1 MNEVINAA
9 TKSTCDQIEL
19 ICSLEKNR
27 AFTMNVQEFSISQ
40 EAHKLEYIHYRNDKN
55 SPRRG
60 VRATNTI
67 RDQAGFFQSLSHNEV
82 ADELIM
88 SQLTAKGIRVTDPKQ
103 LALLYPRDE
112 YDSELDVIS
121 AVDAYFEIASKRLI
135 DFMPMI
141 FEVVFIQE
149 LVKRL
154 RPALTLRLKLA
165 DDVEAAKTCQRYARE
180 DDDIHEKRMKITAE
194 REVLLES
201 LEILQAS

>member
-1 MNEVINAA
+1 MKAA
-9 TKSTCDQIEL
+9 AESTRNQIEL

-27 AFTMNVQEFSISQ
+27 AFTMNLQEFSISQ
-40 EAHKLEYIHYRNDKN
+40 EGHKLEYIHYRNDNN

-60 VRATNTI
+60 IRATNTI
-67 RDQAGFFQSLSHNEV
+67 RDKAGFFQSLSHNEV

-88 SQLTAKGIRVTDPKQ
+88 SQLTAKGIIITDPKQ

-112 YDSELDVIS
+112 CDSELDVIS
-121 AVDAYFEIASKRLI
+121 AVDAYFEIASKRLT

-154 RPALTLRLKLA
+154 RHALTLQLKLA
-165 DDVEAAKTCQRYARE
+165 DDLEAAKTCRRYARE
-180 DDDIHEKRMKITAE
+180 DEDIHEKRMKVTAE
-194 REVLLES
+194 REVLLGS
-201 LEILQAS
+201 LEILHAS